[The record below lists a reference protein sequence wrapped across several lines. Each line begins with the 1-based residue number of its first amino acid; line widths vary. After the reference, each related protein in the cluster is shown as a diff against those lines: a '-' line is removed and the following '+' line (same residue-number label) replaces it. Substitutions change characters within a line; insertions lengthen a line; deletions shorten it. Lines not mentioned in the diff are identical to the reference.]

1 MRANAV
7 PAALAAALLVALA
20 AGAADAYGPYAIQT
34 NSPVHVTGT
43 GNEVALIYGDAPGA
57 GWVEITIHDMTY
69 EAQVRGGSFHITVP
83 APPPGTYDVSGVWRA
98 ESLEPSGNGWTEQTT
113 TGHLEPA
120 LLTILGR
127 GFGDVPDGTVT
138 VLDGAHAEGCDGCV
152 EYTTDVVDA
161 GGYVLVTNADSAN
174 HRFVTDS
181 VWAVR
186 STGNLDPGESVRLPL
201 QSEGEAAYRCAYHP
215 WLEFVVSSTGRYEPV
230 ESAGS
235 IHLDAPPYAGDAVR
249 VGITHTGGAAVAH
262 VIFIQDGQVLAAGT
276 APLADGR
283 GVYTVDASEWRV
295 GEVIVSVSAGADH
308 ATDTISVRPPP
319 GAAER
324 TGRVTGYDGLDGILI
339 NGGLARPAGL
349 IPLDA
354 ASEATRQ
361 VCQLDRDALFR
372 GDEGLAPRGA
382 HYTEGTVWCGGV
394 NLGVYLL
401 ESGLAIADPVECG
414 LARSDWLVPYCHGR
428 QGGAQDAAQE
438 TVEDVEQ
445 DAAHDTAQDATQDA
459 VQDAVHEDEQDA
471 TRGGAPD
478 AMQDAAQGSAQGAA
492 QDATQDA
499 APADAEA
506 ERDDR
511 APTVIPADVPAVPDA
526 GGPEFERTGEDSC
539 DPITDPECPCPEG
552 WVRNGE
558 WCDPDWGEGI
568 GGAADAAGG
577 AVGDAGGMIGDTVGG
592 VGEGMRDS
600 AVGALGGAFGWIAD
614 RLAEIPRLALGFG
627 EWIVEEWG

>member
-1 MRANAV
+1 MTAV
-7 PAALAAALLVALA
+7 THAALAVPLLALLAAVAA
-20 AGAADAYGPYAIQT
+20 AGAYGPYAIQS

-57 GWVEITIHDMTY
+57 DWVEITIHGIVY
-69 EAQVRGGSFHITVP
+69 ESQVRGGSFHITVP
-83 APPPGTYDVSGVWRA
+83 APPPGAYDVTGVWKA

-161 GGYVLVTNADSAN
+161 GGYVLVANADSAN

-181 VWAVR
+181 LWAVR

-201 QSEGEAAYRCAYHP
+201 HSEGSATYRCAYHP
-215 WLEFVVSSTGRYEPV
+215 WLEFAVSSTGRYEPA
-230 ESAGS
+230 ESAGA

-283 GVYTVDASEWRV
+283 GVYTVDASGWRV

-372 GDEGLAPRGA
+372 GDAGLAPRGA

-401 ESGLAIADPVECG
+401 ESGLAIADPAECG
-414 LARSDWLVPYCHGR
+414 LARSDWLVQYCHGGVR
-428 QGGAQDAAQE
+428 GGAQDGAGADAQEDEQYSVDGAAQE
-438 TVEDVEQ
+438 TVQ
-445 DAAHDTAQDATQDA
+445 DATPEDAQETAQDAVPDTAPDTAQDA
-459 VQDAVHEDEQDA
+459 VQGGEQDV
-471 TRGGAPD
+471 
-478 AMQDAAQGSAQGAA
+478 AQGAE
-492 QDATQDA
+492 
-499 APADAEA
+499 PADSGG
-506 ERDDR
+506 ERDGH
-511 APTVIPADVPAVPDA
+511 APIVIPTDVPAVPDA
-526 GGPEFERTGEDSC
+526 GGPEFEHIGEDSC

-558 WCDPDWGEGI
+558 WCDPDWSEGI
-568 GGAADAAGG
+568 GGAADAAGD
-577 AVGDAGGMIGDTVGG
+577 AVGGAGGMIGDTVGG
-592 VGEGMRDS
+592 VGDGMRDS